1 MHQTLYRKYR
11 PQTFEDLIG
20 QNHIKI
26 TLQNEILSGQIA
38 HAYLFT
44 GPHGIG
50 KTSLARIFAKAL
62 NCQNRKSEEFEPCN
76 NCQSCKDIVAGK
88 SLDLIEMDAATHT
101 QVEKVRDNIIENVR
115 FAPHAGKYKIFIIDE
130 VHMLST
136 AAFNALLK
144 TLEEPPEYV
153 IFILCTTEIY
163 KLPETIIS
171 RCQRFDFKKI
181 SINQIVGKL
190 KKIIGQEKA
199 KISDEVLQTIAY
211 RSGGFIRD
219 AEGLLGQ
226 VITLLSG
233 KDSKNR
239 AEQDKGKEI
248 TLKDIEPILPRS
260 DLESISNLVESL
272 ISHHARKGIEIINQ
286 LISNGVDLERFNLD
300 LIEYLR
306 KMILVKTGVKD
317 ENSALV
323 GLPEAIENKLI
334 EQSEKITIGQLT
346 NFLGKFMAAQP
357 AIKEAE
363 ISQLPLEIVVIE
375 LCEQEKPAPS
385 FPSGTSQHLDKDEDN
400 KDKTQKRKN
409 QSQELKA
416 TNNQELTDNTD
427 NTDNNEKEA
436 GNLTAEKARDY
447 EPQACIKLETI
458 KNVWSQIIKECQK
471 ANHSL
476 PLILKTGYPYALD
489 NNKLKLGFE
498 FEIHA
503 KKIKEE
509 KTLSLAEKI
518 LEKVIGVKLQ
528 IKPEVLPREKIQ
540 AIKTQQNKQQDNKS
554 DQLNE
559 ILNSFGGRIIE

>member
-190 KKIIGQEKA
+190 KKIIDQEKA

-272 ISHHARKGIEIINQ
+272 ISRHARKGIEIINQ

-363 ISQLPLEIVVIE
+363 ISQLPLEIAVIE
-375 LCEQEKPAPS
+375 LCEQEKLAPP
-385 FPSGTSQHLDKDEDN
+385 FPSGTSQCLDKDEDN
-400 KDKTQKRKN
+400 KNKTQKRKN

-436 GNLTAEKARDY
+436 GNLTAEKARDC

-518 LEKVIGVKLQ
+518 LEKVTGVKLQ